1 MIPKSLLIN
10 LTFDFR
16 ANIEIL
22 TPDFLVEFFILIQE
36 MIKKTTNI
44 NFDTISV

>member
-10 LTFDFR
+10 LTFDFG